1 MLKEIDIKLTAQVL
15 INQNLYHIP
24 TTFVTIMDIS
34 KIRLDFPALWK
45 KWNGK
50 YPIYF
55 DNACMTLKPKQVID
69 SMNEYYNEY
78 PVCGGRSIHKMAKK
92 VDEKVTEAREKF
104 QKFLGA
110 SCPEEIIFT
119 RNTTEGLNLVANSLE
134 LKKGDIVLTTDRE
147 HNSNLIPWQ
156 IQAHKRGIKHMVVYS
171 NPDNTFNI
179 PQFEE
184 IVSKNKNVRLV
195 SMVHTANLDGY
206 TIPAKE
212 IIKIAHEH
220 GALVMLD
227 GAQSAPHK
235 HVDMKAL
242 DVDFFALSVHKMAG
256 PTGMGVLY
264 GKQHLLSELAPFIVG
279 GDTVSDTTYDGAKFL
294 PPPEKFEAG
303 LQNYAGIIGS
313 GAAVDYLNNIGLS
326 DIEEHEKRLNTIIT
340 KGIKDMPGLKIIGPQ
355 EPGMRG
361 GIIAFTVELPKGGD
375 AHDIALVLD
384 ETENIEV
391 RSGAF
396 CVHSWFNYRKCEA
409 AVRASLYLYNT
420 EEEARKFID
429 VLGKTIG
436 LFNP

>member
-1 MLKEIDIKLTAQVL
+1 
-15 INQNLYHIP
+15 
-24 TTFVTIMDIS
+24 MDIQ

-55 DNACMTLKPKQVID
+55 DNACMTLKPKQVMD
-69 SMNEYYNEY
+69 AMNEYYNEY

-92 VDEKVTEAREKF
+92 VDEKVTESREKF

-110 SCPEEIIFT
+110 ERHEEIIFT
-119 RNTTEGLNLVANSLE
+119 RNTTEGLNLVANALDF
-134 LKKGDIVLTTDRE
+134 KKGDIVLTTDRE

-156 IQAHKRGIKHMVVYS
+156 VQAQKREIKHIVVYS
-171 NPDNTFNI
+171 NPDNTFNLE
-179 PQFEE
+179 QFEE
-184 IVSKNKNVRLV
+184 IMNKNVKLV
-195 SMVHTANLDGY
+195 SMVHTSNLDGY

-220 GALVMLD
+220 NALVMLD

-235 HVDMKAL
+235 PVDVRAL
-242 DVDFFALSVHKMAG
+242 DADFFALSVHKMVG

-264 GKQHLLSELAPFIVG
+264 GKYRLLEEIAPFIVG
-279 GDTVSDTTYDGAKFL
+279 GDTVSDTTFEGAKFL

-303 LQNYAGIIGS
+303 LQNYAGMIGS
-313 GAAVDYLNNIGLS
+313 GAAVDYLEAIGISNIEKH
-326 DIEEHEKRLNTIIT
+326 EERLNTIIT
-340 KGIKDMPGLKIIGPQ
+340 SGIKDMPGVKIIGPHD
-355 EPGMRG
+355 PGLRG
-361 GIIAFTVELPKGGD
+361 GIISFTVELQKGGD

-429 VLGKTIG
+429 VLGKTIR
-436 LFNP
+436 LFNPQ

>member
-1 MLKEIDIKLTAQVL
+1 MKLALTYISHL
-15 INQNLYHIP
+15 IICN
-24 TTFVTIMDIS
+24 IMDIQ
-34 KIRLDFPALWK
+34 KIRLDFPSLYK

-55 DNACMTLKPKQVID
+55 DNACMTLKPKQVMEA
-69 SMNEYYNEY
+69 MNEYYNEY

-92 VDEKVTEAREKF
+92 VDEKVNEAREKF

-110 SCPEEIIFT
+110 EHPEELIFT
-119 RNTTEGLNLVANSLE
+119 KNTTEGLNLVANSLE
-134 LKKGDIVLTTDRE
+134 FKKGDIVLTTDRE
-147 HNSNLIPWQ
+147 HNSNLLPWQ
-156 IQAHKRGIKHMVVYS
+156 IQARKQEIKHIVVYS
-171 NPDNTFNI
+171 NPDNTFNLVN
-179 PQFEE
+179 FEE
-184 IVSKNKNVRLV
+184 IMSKNKNVRLV
-195 SMVHTANLDGY
+195 SMVHTSNLEGY

-212 IIKIAHEH
+212 IIRIAHEH
-220 GALVMLD
+220 DALVMLD

-235 HVDMKAL
+235 PVDVSEL
-242 DVDFFALSVHKMAG
+242 DVDFFALSVHKMLG
-256 PTGMGVLY
+256 PSGMGVLY
-264 GKQHLLSELAPFIVG
+264 GKKHLLEELSPFIVG
-279 GDTVSDTTYDGAKFL
+279 GDTVSDTTFEGAKFL
-294 PPPEKFEAG
+294 PSPEKFEAG

-313 GAAVDYLNNIGLS
+313 GAAVDYVSNVGLS
-326 DIEEHEKRLNTIIT
+326 NIEKHEARLNKIIT
-340 KGIKDMPGLKIIGPQ
+340 EGIKDFHGLKIIGPQ
-355 EPGMRG
+355 APEMRG
-361 GIIAFTVELPKGGD
+361 GIISFTMEMLKGGD

-420 EEEARKFID
+420 EEEARKFIE

>member
-1 MLKEIDIKLTAQVL
+1 
-15 INQNLYHIP
+15 
-24 TTFVTIMDIS
+24 MDIQ
-34 KIRLDFPALWK
+34 KIRLDFPSLWK

-69 SMNEYYNEY
+69 AMNEYYNEY

-92 VDEKVTEAREKF
+92 VDEKVIEAREKF

-110 SCPEEIIFT
+110 ERHEEIIFT

-156 IQAHKRGIKHMVVYS
+156 IQAHKKGIKHMVVYS
-171 NPDNTFNI
+171 NEDNTFNL

-184 IVSKNKNVRLV
+184 IMNKNKNVKLV
-195 SMVHTANLDGY
+195 SMVHTSNLDGY

-212 IIKIAHEH
+212 IIKIAHDH
-220 GALVMLD
+220 DALVMLD

-235 HVDMKAL
+235 PVDVRAL
-242 DVDFFALSVHKMAG
+242 DVDFFALSVHKMVG

-264 GKQHLLSELAPFIVG
+264 GKQHLLEELAPFIVG
-279 GDTVSDTTYDGAKFL
+279 GDTVSDTTYEGAKFL

-326 DIEEHEKRLNTIIT
+326 NIEEHEKRLNTIIT
-340 KGIKDMPGLKIIGPQ
+340 NGIKDMHGLKIIGPQ
-355 EPGMRG
+355 KPGMRG
-361 GIIAFTVELPKGGD
+361 GIISFTVEMLKGGD

>member
-1 MLKEIDIKLTAQVL
+1 
-15 INQNLYHIP
+15 
-24 TTFVTIMDIS
+24 MDIQ

-55 DNACMTLKPKQVID
+55 DNACMTLKPKQVMD
-69 SMNEYYNEY
+69 AMNEYYNEY

-134 LKKGDIVLTTDRE
+134 LKEGDIVLTTDRE

-156 IQAHKRGIKHMVVYS
+156 IQAHKRGIKHIVVYS
-171 NPDNTFNI
+171 NQDNTFNL
-179 PQFEE
+179 PEFEE
-184 IVSKNKNVRLV
+184 IMSKNKNVRLV
-195 SMVHTANLDGY
+195 SMVHTSNLDGY

-220 GALVMLD
+220 NALVMLD

-235 HVDMKAL
+235 PVDMKAL
-242 DVDFFALSVHKMAG
+242 DVDFFALSVHKMLG

-264 GKQHLLSELAPFIVG
+264 GKHHLLSELAPFIVG
-279 GDTVSDTTYDGAKFL
+279 GDTVSDTTYEGAKFL

-303 LQNYAGIIGS
+303 LQNYAGIIGC

-326 DIEEHEKRLNTIIT
+326 NIEEHEKQLNTIIT
-340 KGIKDMPGLKIIGPQ
+340 SGIRDMHGLKIIGPE
-355 EPGMRG
+355 EPHLRG
-361 GIIAFTVELPKGGD
+361 GIISFTVEMLKGGD

-429 VLGKTIG
+429 VLGKTIS

>member
-1 MLKEIDIKLTAQVL
+1 
-15 INQNLYHIP
+15 
-24 TTFVTIMDIS
+24 MDTQ
-34 KIRLDFPALWK
+34 KIRPDFPSLYK

-50 YPIYF
+50 PIIYF
-55 DNACMTLKPKQVID
+55 DNACMTLKPKQVMD
-69 SMNEYYNEY
+69 AMNEYYNEY

-119 RNTTEGLNLVANSLE
+119 RNTTEGLNLVANSLDF
-134 LKKGDIVLTTDRE
+134 KKGDIVLTTDRE

-156 IQAHKRGIKHMVVYS
+156 VQVHKRGIKHMVVYS
-171 NPDNTFNI
+171 NPDNTFNL

-184 IVSKNKNVRLV
+184 IMSKNKNVKLV
-195 SMVHTANLDGY
+195 SMVHTSNLDGY
-206 TIPAKE
+206 TIPVKE
-212 IIKIAHEH
+212 IIKLAHDH

-235 HVDMKAL
+235 PVDVKAL

-264 GKQHLLSELAPFIVG
+264 GKHDLLEELAPFIVG
-279 GDTVSDTTYDGAKFL
+279 GDTVSDTTYEGAKFL

-326 DIEEHEKRLNTIIT
+326 NIEEHEKRLNAIIT
-340 KGIKDMPGLKIIGPQ
+340 NGIKDMPGLKIIGPQ

-361 GIIAFTVELPKGGD
+361 GIISFTVEMQKGGD

>member
-1 MLKEIDIKLTAQVL
+1 
-15 INQNLYHIP
+15 
-24 TTFVTIMDIS
+24 MDIQ
-34 KIRLDFPALWK
+34 KIRSDFPALWK
-45 KWNGK
+45 KWNNK

-55 DNACMTLKPKQVID
+55 DNACMTLKPKQVMD
-69 SMNEYYNEY
+69 AMNEYYNEY

-171 NPDNTFNI
+171 NPDNTFNL

-184 IVSKNKNVRLV
+184 IMSKNRNVRLV

-206 TIPAKE
+206 TIPAKV
-212 IIKIAHEH
+212 IIKIAHDH

-235 HVDMKAL
+235 PVDMKAL

-264 GKQHLLSELAPFIVG
+264 GKHDLLEELAPFIVG

-326 DIEEHEKRLNTIIT
+326 NIEEHEKRLNTIIT
-340 KGIKDMPGLKIIGPQ
+340 NGIKNMPGLKIIGPQ
-355 EPGMRG
+355 KPELRG

-420 EEEARKFID
+420 EEEAQKFID

>member
-1 MLKEIDIKLTAQVL
+1 
-15 INQNLYHIP
+15 
-24 TTFVTIMDIS
+24 MDIQ
-34 KIRLDFPALWK
+34 KIRSDFPALSK

-55 DNACMTLKPKQVID
+55 DNACMTLKPKQVINAMD
-69 SMNEYYNEY
+69 EYYNEY

-92 VDEKVTEAREKF
+92 VDEKVTLAREKF

-119 RNTTEGLNLVANSLE
+119 RNTTEGLNLVANSIDF
-134 LKKGDIVLTTDRE
+134 KKGDIVLTTDRE
-147 HNSNLIPWQ
+147 HNSNLVPWQ
-156 IQAHKRGIKHMVVYS
+156 VQAHKREIKHVVVYS
-171 NPDNTFNI
+171 NPDNTFDLEA
-179 PQFEE
+179 FEE
-184 IVSKNKNVRLV
+184 IFHENKNVRLV

-212 IIKIAHEH
+212 IINIAHDH
-220 GALVMLD
+220 DALVMLD

-235 HVDMKAL
+235 SVDVKAL

-256 PTGMGVLY
+256 PTGMGVLF
-264 GKQHLLSELAPFIVG
+264 GKHQLLEELSPFIVG
-279 GDTVSDTTYDGAKFL
+279 GDTVSDTTYEGAKFL

-313 GAAVDYLNNIGLS
+313 GAAVDYISSVGLS
-326 DIEEHEKRLNTIIT
+326 NIEEHEKRINAIIT
-340 KGIKDMPGLKIIGPQ
+340 KGIKDLPGLKIIGPQ
-355 EPGMRG
+355 EPAKRG
-361 GIIAFTVELPKGGD
+361 GIISFTVELPKGGD

-409 AVRASLYLYNT
+409 AVRASLYMYNT

-429 VLGKTIG
+429 TLGKTIG

>member
-1 MLKEIDIKLTAQVL
+1 
-15 INQNLYHIP
+15 
-24 TTFVTIMDIS
+24 
-34 KIRLDFPALWK
+34 
-45 KWNGK
+45 
-50 YPIYF
+50 
-55 DNACMTLKPKQVID
+55 
-69 SMNEYYNEY
+69 
-78 PVCGGRSIHKMAKK
+78 MAKK
-92 VDEKVTEAREKF
+92 VDEKVTQAREKF

-119 RNTTEGLNLVANSLE
+119 RNTTEGLNLVANSLDFKAE
-134 LKKGDIVLTTDRE
+134 DIVLTTDRE
-147 HNSNLIPWQ
+147 HNSNLVPWQ
-156 IQAHKRGIKHMVVYS
+156 VQAHKQGIKHVIVYS
-171 NPDNTFNI
+171 NTDNTFNL
-179 PQFEE
+179 PAFED
-184 IVSKNKNVRLV
+184 IFHKNKNVRLV

-212 IIKIAHEH
+212 IIRIAHDH

-235 HVDMKAL
+235 SVDVKAL

-264 GKQHLLSELAPFIVG
+264 GKHHLLEEITPFIVG
-279 GDTVSDTTYDGAKFL
+279 GDTVSDSTYDGAKFL

-313 GAAVDYLNNIGLS
+313 GAAVDYISSVGLS
-326 DIEEHEKRLNTIIT
+326 NIEEHEKRINIIIT
-340 KGIKDMPGLKIIGPQ
+340 KGIKDLPGLKIIGPQ
-355 EPGMRG
+355 EPSKRG
-361 GIIAFTVELPKGGD
+361 GIISFTVELPKGGD

-396 CVHSWFNYRKCEA
+396 CVHSWFNYHKCEA
-409 AVRASLYLYNT
+409 AVRASLYMYNT
-420 EEEARKFID
+420 EDEAKKFID
-429 VLGKTIG
+429 TLGKTIG